1 MANKNTKKKMAA
13 LRLLSGERTL
23 VGYGKVYFQD
33 RTENMQKQFYT
44 SCMKINGIPLL
55 PPMITDTIKEEMRH
69 YKSMAIKVEENLR
82 DRRLVKHTIQDK
94 CMQAVILEPIDKS
107 MNIRYSSDSD
117 ISTRDIASDT
127 NNTDS
132 YSKMTIIEPMLQVE
146 EETRDNHDI
155 KSSISDEQHLQS
167 QVYLTNDIANNLKL
181 TAAVNDQN
189 RVDIT
194 QMASPNKDV
203 TLVEN
208 WKPEVPRTLNVVPI
222 TLSNDE
228 EDTSSS
234 VGISKETPEN
244 PPKLS
249 RQSSYILDTPSPI
262 LLAHMHTKLT
272 DEYIPTPT
280 TNASQRKQW
289 NIVQPKAEWENKQFM
304 VEHIEDLS
312 KLECI
317 PKQLSSQ
324 PKEEWKSKQ
333 FMVEHIEDLSKL
345 ECTPKQST
353 SQCRESDDLTESHQA
368 DKSAS
373 CTKMVITEED
383 AYRSD
388 AIPTKHNH
396 RPNID
401 FKKQSSL
408 ENSEKNSD
416 TSVLNLLSSEYAGD
430 SSPKIQSYVDE
441 KQHNEKKNTTE
452 YHNSSIKIKSSTPVK
467 LLSVYKEIEE
477 MHRKQMLELM
487 DRQRKEQLLLQA
499 KFKKQ
504 QILFLAELE
513 NCSSDISQQTNAL
526 NQSLSDEVRSTNHE
540 ARQQMN
546 INSPSNLHAETHD
559 NIKLSSANQMIAC
572 PLDYLSSKNL
582 HLLKKQ
588 SFIVDNSSATL
599 DFDFTRKVSLYDTT
613 YNNNSNNNNNN
624 NNNNGNNDDNN
635 HCKSRDLVCKNSNV
649 SRQLFPLDSNTTHV
663 PWLNITVYFDK
674 HVQAVNIIN
683 AYTRGYL
690 VRRLMRTERVIT
702 LKKIYKEALQCML
715 KLHVDAPLNLAE
727 VEFLHRL
734 QLQCDAA
741 SMNIVELFAQSPT
754 KRMEIIAHDRE
765 IKEFRT
771 ERPTSVRSY
780 SFATQ
785 KTLARK
791 NLKEFE
797 STMAKYQRP
806 LAVKRNLVRSRCQ
819 TWTSD
824 IRDKLMSPNT
834 LHQGIRRSTSTGA
847 VRKPWR

>member
-1 MANKNTKKKMAA
+1 
-13 LRLLSGERTL
+13 
-23 VGYGKVYFQD
+23 
-33 RTENMQKQFYT
+33 MQKQFYT

-304 VEHIEDLS
+304 
-312 KLECI
+312 
-317 PKQLSSQ
+317 
-324 PKEEWKSKQ
+324 

-834 LHQGIRRSTSTGA
+834 LLLNCRSRYQEKHEHGSRTEAVAMRWSALRR
-847 VRKPWR
+847 